1 MEVSYKFRIYPNKE
15 QEQLIQKTFGC
26 VRYVYN
32 YFLAQRIEAY
42 NKYGKTLSFYEQC
55 KDLTELK
62 QKYEWLRE
70 PDKCALQNALR
81 NLDAAY
87 KNFFRRVKNGEK
99 PGFPKFKSKLNHKLS
114 YKTSYVSICN
124 NKIKFGK
131 LGLVKC
137 AMCREVKGRIL
148 SATISQNPSGK
159 YFVSQCCTD
168 VELETLPK
176 TGVVVGVDVGIKD
189 LAITSDGKKFPNNH
203 YITKSEK
210 KLAKLQRQLS
220 RKEKGSNRWNK
231 ARIKVARLQ
240 EHIANQRKD
249 AMQKMTTDL
258 IRENDV
264 ICIEDLNV
272 QGMMKNHKLAKAVS
286 DVSFY
291 EFRRELEYKAA
302 WYGKTVSV
310 IGMFFP
316 SSQLCSTCGAKYEG
330 TKDLSVREWVC
341 PVCGVKHDRDINA
354 AMNILNEG
362 LRITNNCA

>member
-32 YFLAQRIEAY
+32 YFLAQRINAY
-42 NKYGKTLSFYEQC
+42 KETGKTLSFFDQNKE
-55 KDLTELK
+55 LTVLK
-62 QKYEWLRE
+62 QQFEWLQE
-70 PDKCALQNALR
+70 PDKHALQYALR
-81 NLDAAY
+81 NLDVAY
-87 KNFFRRVKNGEK
+87 KNFFRRIKSGEK
-99 PGFPKFKSKLNHKLS
+99 PGFPKFKNKSDNRKTYRTATATITNGKVKLP
-114 YKTSYVSICN
+114 
-124 NKIKFGK
+124 K
-131 LGLVKC
+131 LGIVKC
-137 AMCREVKGRIL
+137 KVSREVKGRIV

-159 YFVSQCCTD
+159 YFVSLCCTD
-168 VELETLPK
+168 VELEPLPK

-220 RKEKGSNRWNK
+220 RKEKGSSRWNK
-231 ARIKVARLQ
+231 ARIKVARMH
-240 EHIANQRKD
+240 EHIANQRRD
-249 AMQKMTTDL
+249 AMQKITTQL

-291 EFRRELEYKAA
+291 EFRRELEYKAT

-330 TKDLSVREWVC
+330 TKDLTVREWVC
-341 PVCGVKHDRDINA
+341 PVCGAKHDRDINA

-362 LRITNNCA
+362 LRITNTCA